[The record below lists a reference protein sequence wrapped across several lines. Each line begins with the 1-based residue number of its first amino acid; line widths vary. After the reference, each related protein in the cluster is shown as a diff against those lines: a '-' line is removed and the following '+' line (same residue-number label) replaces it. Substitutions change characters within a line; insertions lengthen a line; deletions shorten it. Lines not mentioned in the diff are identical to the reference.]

1 LLAAAVAYRTSKI
14 IINVFERGE
23 NFLQISI
30 LNFAFRYLVN
40 RQKSLW
46 KVEIYADER
55 SFRKGASQWEKSPKE
70 QSEECIFDN
79 MALYF
84 ECRINN
90 THSFRLFSAIF
101 PTGLKGE

>member
-14 IINVFERGE
+14 INNVFERGE
-23 NFLQISI
+23 NFLKISI

-55 SFRKGASQWEKSPKE
+55 SFRKGGKI
-70 QSEECIFDN
+70 SER
-79 MALYF
+79 AV
-84 ECRINN
+84 
-90 THSFRLFSAIF
+90 
-101 PTGLKGE
+101 